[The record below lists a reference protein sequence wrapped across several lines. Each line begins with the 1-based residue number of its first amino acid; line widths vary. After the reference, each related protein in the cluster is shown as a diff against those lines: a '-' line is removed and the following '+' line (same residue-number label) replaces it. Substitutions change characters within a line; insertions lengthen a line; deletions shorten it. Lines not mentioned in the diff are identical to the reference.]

1 MMLLLWVV
9 LLAVFLWIFFP
20 MGPVARFKK
29 YKEKVHKYSGLD
41 PKSWERFL
49 TNIHEFERLASTDQL
64 DESAAALYAAVEN
77 IRDIAMGIRRADDA
91 EHQEDLNTIA
101 NELGYEGEFIINQNA
116 ISRGIHF
123 FPKYLNES
131 LMDYP
136 DARPDGPFP
145 RLRSDS

>member
-1 MMLLLWVV
+1 MTLLLWVV
-9 LLAVFLWIFFP
+9 LLVVFLWIFFP

-49 TNIHEFERLASTDQL
+49 SNIQEFERLASTDQL
-64 DESAAALYAAVEN
+64 DDSAKSLYACVEN

-116 ISRGIHF
+116 IARGLTF

-136 DARPDGPFP
+136 DARPDGPYP
-145 RLRSDS
+145 RLRSDT

>member
-1 MMLLLWVV
+1 
-9 LLAVFLWIFFP
+9 
-20 MGPVARFKK
+20 
-29 YKEKVHKYSGLD
+29 
-41 PKSWERFL
+41 L
-49 TNIHEFERLASTDQL
+49 TNIQEFERLASTDQL
-64 DESAAALYAAVEN
+64 DESAQSLYACIEN

-116 ISRGIHF
+116 ISRGINF

-145 RLRSDS
+145 RLRSDT